1 MIWAQT
7 VLNGVFLGALYG
19 LLGLGLALVFG
30 VVRIVNIAHG
40 EFIVLAAFLGLG
52 LNHLFPGVS
61 PLLMLLPDVII
72 AFGFG
77 YVLQAALVN
86 RVAANPD
93 PTVPMLLA
101 FGISFALR
109 NLMVELFGVNP
120 RTLASGWLSSAG
132 FQVGGFTIG
141 VLPLITLVIAVA
153 LFTAA
158 QLVLNRTE
166 FGRIVRATVDNRDVV
181 RLMGVRPDSIY
192 NLVMGISLAL
202 AGIAGVL
209 LAMRSTF
216 TPFSGTDRLLISFEV
231 VVLGGLGSFWG
242 ALVAGIALGVTEL
255 VGLRFDPNSGLLY
268 PHLLFFLGLL
278 LRPNGLFGART

>member
-1 MIWAQT
+1 MIWVQT

-40 EFIVLAAFLGLG
+40 EFIVLAAFLALGLG
-52 LNHLFPGVS
+52 DLFPGVS
-61 PLLMLLPDVII
+61 PLLMLIPDLLI
-72 AFGFG
+72 AFAFG
-77 YVLQAALVN
+77 YILQATLFN
-86 RVAANPD
+86 RVVASPD

-109 NLMVELFGVNP
+109 NLMVELFGVDP
-120 RTLASGWLSSAG
+120 RTLGSGELASAG
-132 FQVGGFTIG
+132 FQLAGLSIG
-141 VLPLITLVIAVA
+141 VLPLITLAIALA
-153 LFTAA
+153 LFIGA
-158 QLVLNRTE
+158 QFVLSRTE
-166 FGRIVRATVDNRDVV
+166 LGRIVRATVDNREVV
-181 RLMGVRPDSIY
+181 RLMGVRPDLIY
-192 NLVMGISLAL
+192 NMVMAISMAL

-216 TPFSGTDRLLISFEV
+216 TPFSGTERLLVSFEV

-242 ALVAGIALGVTEL
+242 ALIAGIALGVVQL

-268 PHLLFFLGLL
+268 PHLLFFLGLT
-278 LRPNGLFGART
+278 LRPNGLFGAKA